1 MTATPKKKGDT
12 KGLSTACTVNFSR
25 VIRKNY
31 KFGSL
36 LSKLTQYDS
45 IWRGKIVYQT
55 YNYLES
61 IISRVCFSREFF
73 SPFFWVCPLQIVGHT
88 PSLSKRT
95 PWKLGIRIVTTSFIV
110 CKRVSWWAC
119 GLFLEV
125 IEWRTNCSIAPVC
138 AVKRNLRN
146 RRGLCSMPAISHSLF
161 CNKSVV
167 IQGGIWYWS
176 FLGIFNMLRYFSL
189 PSWGL
194 ACSRTVVISV
204 QD

>member
-12 KGLSTACTVNFSR
+12 KRLSTACTVNFSR

-73 SPFFWVCPLQIVGHT
+73 SPFFWVCPMQIVGHT

-95 PWKLGIRIVTTSFIV
+95 PWKLGIRIATTSFIV
-110 CKRVSWWAC
+110 CKRFIC

-146 RRGLCSMPAISHSLF
+146 RRDCVRYLLSPILCFIKR
-161 CNKSVV
+161 CYDKEE
-167 IQGGIWYWS
+167 
-176 FLGIFNMLRYFSL
+176 FNTDRS
-189 PSWGL
+189 
-194 ACSRTVVISV
+194 
-204 QD
+204 

>member
-73 SPFFWVCPLQIVGHT
+73 SPFFWVCPMQIVGHT

-95 PWKLGIRIVTTSFIV
+95 PWKLGIRIVTTSFIADANESRDEHAV
-110 CKRVSWWAC
+110 YFWRWLNDALTVLLLPYVRWSVTFGTEGTVFDAC
-119 GLFLEV
+119 
-125 IEWRTNCSIAPVC
+125 
-138 AVKRNLRN
+138 
-146 RRGLCSMPAISHSLF
+146 
-161 CNKSVV
+161 
-167 IQGGIWYWS
+167 Y
-176 FLGIFNMLRYFSL
+176 L
-189 PSWGL
+189 PFFVL
-194 ACSRTVVISV
+194 L
-204 QD
+204 

>member
-61 IISRVCFSREFF
+61 IISRVCCSREFF
-73 SPFFWVCPLQIVGHT
+73 FPFFWVCPMQIVGHT
-88 PSLSKRT
+88 PSLSQRT

-146 RRGLCSMPAISHSLF
+146 RRDCVW
-161 CNKSVV
+161 C
-167 IQGGIWYWS
+167 
-176 FLGIFNMLRYFSL
+176 L
-189 PSWGL
+189 PSPIL
-194 ACSRTVVISV
+194 CFIIKALLYKEEFDTDRS
-204 QD
+204 